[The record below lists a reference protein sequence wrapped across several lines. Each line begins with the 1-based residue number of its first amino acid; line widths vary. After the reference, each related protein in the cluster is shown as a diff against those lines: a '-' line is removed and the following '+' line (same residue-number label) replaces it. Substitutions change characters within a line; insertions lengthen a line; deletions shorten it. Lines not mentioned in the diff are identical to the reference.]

1 MEKYKNH
8 WKLFFF
14 PDTFWQRWKFSIIE
28 CIKFLDRIQNKC
40 IYRMSQLY
48 NIMTTGTKDTNV
60 LRFVIW
66 VILKL
71 FWIYFMRALKYM
83 LKESLIFYEKRIL
96 LIWENTWMVLGPEKE
111 MLKEPDVGRRIL
123 HEGWGWIGASRKM
136 RVEWSQRDDK
146 VTTHSWT
153 VG

>member
-1 MEKYKNH
+1 
-8 WKLFFF
+8 
-14 PDTFWQRWKFSIIE
+14 
-28 CIKFLDRIQNKC
+28 
-40 IYRMSQLY
+40 MSQLY

-96 LIWENTWMVLGPEKE
+96 LIWENT
-111 MLKEPDVGRRIL
+111 
-123 HEGWGWIGASRKM
+123 
-136 RVEWSQRDDK
+136 
-146 VTTHSWT
+146 
-153 VG
+153 